1 MGARYGKIVGHEPA
15 GIVIQT
21 GNAVSK
27 FKVGDRV
34 TVNHT
39 LGCGHCQYCHQGE
52 TVLCLTGK
60 GTALADV
67 GPNTNVLKLLENAC
81 LELPENISL
90 KTVLLSRVPERLH
103 TMRFK
108 NYGSKRFAT

>member
-15 GIVIQT
+15 GIVNKT

-27 FKVGDRV
+27 LKVGDRV

-39 LGCGHCQYCHQGE
+39 LGYGHCQYFHQRKA
-52 TVLCLTGK
+52 VLCPIGK
-60 GTALADV
+60 GTAVADV

-90 KTVLLSRVPERLH
+90 KTVLLSLVPVRLH
-103 TMRFK
+103 TM
-108 NYGSKRFAT
+108 

>member
-1 MGARYGKIVGHEPA
+1 MKAVSYADGKVRFNANAPTPKGEGVLVDIVSAGICGSDLHFYRSSPDELGVCYGKIVGHEPA

-39 LGCGHCQYCHQGE
+39 LGYGHCQYCHQ
-52 TVLCLTGK
+52 
-60 GTALADV
+60 
-67 GPNTNVLKLLENAC
+67 
-81 LELPENISL
+81 
-90 KTVLLSRVPERLH
+90 R
-103 TMRFK
+103 
-108 NYGSKRFAT
+108 

>member
-1 MGARYGKIVGHEPA
+1 MKAAGICGSDLHFCRSSPDELSVRYGKIVGHEPA

-39 LGCGHCQYCHQGE
+39 LGCGYCQYCQQGE
-52 TVLCLTGK
+52 TVLCPTGK
-60 GTALADV
+60 GMA
-67 GPNTNVLKLLENAC
+67 
-81 LELPENISL
+81 
-90 KTVLLSRVPERLH
+90 
-103 TMRFK
+103 
-108 NYGSKRFAT
+108 